1 MLKKI
6 INMKKTADICLSP
19 DLLHLFNLKDKIV
32 VVTDVFRATS
42 VMCTA
47 LNNGIVE
54 IIPISNLSQLN
65 EFNSSDYIIAAERDG
80 KIVEGYKYG
89 NSPLNY
95 HENKSI
101 NGKKLVLTTTNGTRA
116 INLSKKDANEVIIAS
131 FLNITAVSNY
141 LYNKQNDVII
151 LCSGWKGQVSLE
163 DTLYAGFLL
172 EKLINIGF
180 KSESDSAFLSRQLVK
195 DSKSNLIK
203 FALQSSHKKR
213 TENLGIDRDL
223 KFCLQL
229 DIYNNVPFL
238 KQNSIVL

>member
-1 MLKKI
+1 MQLKK
-6 INMKKTADICLSP
+6 NNLSVCLSP
-19 DLLHLFNLKDKIV
+19 ALFPFYNNDDSIIVIVDLL
-32 VVTDVFRATS
+32 RATS
-42 VMCTA
+42 VISTA
-47 LNNGIVE
+47 FEHGIKD
-54 IIPISNLSQLN
+54 IIPVKSLDEAKAYQDIPNH
-65 EFNSSDYIIAAERDG
+65 IIAAERNT
-80 KIVEGYKYG
+80 KIVEGFHFG
-89 NSPLNY
+89 NSPY
-95 HENKSI
+95 HYMETNIIDKT
-101 NGKKLVLTTTNGTRA
+101 LVLTTTNGTKA
-116 INLSKKDANEVIIAS
+116 IHLAKENIVVTAS
-131 FLNITAVSNY
+131 FININAITEY
-141 LYNKQNDVII
+141 LKQQDKDVVI

-180 KSESDSAFLSRQLVK
+180 KSESDSSFLSRQLVK

>member
-80 KIVEGYKYG
+80 KIVEGY
-89 NSPLNY
+89 NMVILF
-95 HENKSI
+95 
-101 NGKKLVLTTTNGTRA
+101 KL
-116 INLSKKDANEVIIAS
+116 S
-131 FLNITAVSNY
+131 
-141 LYNKQNDVII
+141 
-151 LCSGWKGQVSLE
+151 
-163 DTLYAGFLL
+163 
-172 EKLINIGF
+172 
-180 KSESDSAFLSRQLVK
+180 
-195 DSKSNLIK
+195 
-203 FALQSSHKKR
+203 
-213 TENLGIDRDL
+213 
-223 KFCLQL
+223 
-229 DIYNNVPFL
+229 
-238 KQNSIVL
+238 